1 MPLRLNRKQLSDLVE
16 EIEANGGNAA
26 ELRHEL
32 EALEPEAKHTPPT
45 RRNSR
50 FKDEEETTEERL
62 NRRVGDLFP
71 NNIPFKEI
79 YDYDYRFRQEELIEQ
94 CRKAGLGL
102 SGDKKEMAAKLIAH
116 NQSFADETSFLGE
129 GI

>member
-1 MPLRLNRKQLSDLVE
+1 MPLRVNAKELRELVE
-16 EIEANGGNAA
+16 EIEAHGGDATTLRQELAA
-26 ELRHEL
+26 LG
-32 EALEPEAKHTPPT
+32 PEDAPGPS
-45 RRNSR
+45 RRGPKSED
-50 FKDEEETTEERL
+50 KEETTEERL
-62 NRRVGDLFP
+62 VRRVGYLFP
-71 NNIPFKEI
+71 SGVPFKEI